1 MEPTFDDLGN
11 ALRAID
17 LLKHMW
23 QWARHPMTRAT
34 QEENFAVATLIE
46 NRLRR
51 KLEFSRNAGMGDV
64 YYPPSAPELVSTDV
78 KCETAV
84 SDLVNEVEKRAAA
97 PVTAAAPTA
106 PTPRRKPLSPK
117 GRAAIARA
125 ARKRWAAYRKSRAGK
140 VAKART
146 RGARGKG

>member
-1 MEPTFDDLGN
+1 MEPTLDDLRN

-17 LLKHMW
+17 MLKDTW
-23 QWARHPMTRAT
+23 EWAGHPMTRAT

-84 SDLVNEVEKRAAA
+84 SDIAVEKPAAA

-106 PTPRRKPLSPK
+106 PTPTRKPLSPK

>member
-1 MEPTFDDLGN
+1 MEATLTDIRD

-17 LLKHMW
+17 NLKRFW
-23 QWARHPMTRAT
+23 VWTDFTDIRSR
-34 QEENFAVATLIE
+34 QEEDFAVATLIE
-46 NRLRR
+46 ARLRR
-51 KLEFSRNAGMGDV
+51 KLKCADSYMFDV
-64 YYPPSAPELVSTDV
+64 YHPQSAPEPASAQV

-106 PTPRRKPLSPK
+106 PTPTRKPLSPK